1 MIAATNE
8 NLQEAVESG
17 RFREDLYYRLEVFQI
32 SLPPL
37 RDRPGDIPLLIQEF
51 LQRYNRDYGKKILG
65 LSPET
70 MSLLDAY
77 DWPGNVRELK
87 NVIHRAVVVC
97 SGEVITPQH
106 LAKRI
111 KPGDL
116 ARRNI
121 ILPVGTSFEEA
132 ERKLLEKTLQAT
144 GNSRRHAAAILG
156 VSRGTLYNKIKK
168 FGFS

>member
-1 MIAATNE
+1 
-8 NLQEAVESG
+8 
-17 RFREDLYYRLEVFQI
+17 
-32 SLPPL
+32 
-37 RDRPGDIPLLIQEF
+37 
-51 LQRYNRDYGKKILG
+51 
-65 LSPET
+65 

-111 KPGDL
+111 KPGDF

-168 FGFS
+168 YGTTTLTGSKRP